1 MYELDLYSVCDQ
13 LCCICAGSYSQ
24 TDAEDI
30 LEESDKMKQFKHP
43 NVLSLIC
50 LTVNNRGA
58 PCIVMPLM
66 DRGSLLSY
74 LKKERPLLSISGDIA
89 DERIKN
95 EVTKKLLSMCLQVSK
110 GMEYLV
116 HQKFIHR
123 DLAAR
128 NCMYAA
134 IILTFSMHND
144 INFGELSECQ
154 LRFKF
159 FLGMYIGYLRMG

>member
-1 MYELDLYSVCDQ
+1 
-13 LCCICAGSYSQ
+13 
-24 TDAEDI
+24 
-30 LEESDKMKQFKHP
+30 MKQFKHP

-50 LTVNNRGA
+50 LAVNNRGT

-128 NCMYAA
+128 NCMYAGT
-134 IILTFSMHND
+134 IFT
-144 INFGELSECQ
+144 
-154 LRFKF
+154 LRIHRPKD
-159 FLGMYIGYLRMG
+159 R